1 MARSTA
7 AAAARDRDL
16 NRSQDP
22 PRQVLLNTNTKALQ
36 KKANLNPPPSQLA
49 GSLNGQKKFKKA
61 KKRQLVRVK
70 GAPGRLGGG
79 GGRYTGIYD

>member
-22 PRQVLLNTNTKALQ
+22 PRQVLLNTNTKVLQ
-36 KKANLNPPPSQLA
+36 KKANLNPPFATGRQF
-49 GSLNGQKKFKKA
+49 LNGQKKLKKSE
-61 KKRQLVRVK
+61 KRQLVRVE

-79 GGRYTGIYD
+79 EGR